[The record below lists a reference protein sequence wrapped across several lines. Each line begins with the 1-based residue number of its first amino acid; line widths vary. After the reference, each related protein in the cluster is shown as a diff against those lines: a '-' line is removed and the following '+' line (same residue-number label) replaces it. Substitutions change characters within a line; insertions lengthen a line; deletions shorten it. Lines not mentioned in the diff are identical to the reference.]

1 MTWQDAGGHGAPGG
15 RDDDATRTD
24 NPVPPGS
31 PPPFT
36 PPADDSPTAPVPPP
50 SDLGIPPAPPPD
62 VMPPGAP
69 PPAQPPVPGAQP
81 PSPWAAPAAGG
92 WATVPPDGGRFAVP
106 GAPGLVYAGALPRF
120 VAYVIDLVL
129 LGIVSSI
136 ITLPF
141 ASSIANESLANP
153 GAFDPANPIPMGPT
167 AGIGTIV
174 LLVLEAA
181 YFVLLW
187 SSSGRATLGMRLLR
201 LQIGNATTGN
211 RIPLA
216 TSFRRW
222 LVFGSWLQLLAFVPV
237 LAGVAA
243 LATLAWQLIL
253 LVTTA
258 SHPQK
263 QGLHDR
269 FANTAMVRPVNA
281 GSGGLIIGCIVIVIA
296 VALLSIVAL
305 ILLGSQVS
313 NILSAVGE
321 SV

>member
-1 MTWQDAGGHGAPGG
+1 
-15 RDDDATRTD
+15 
-24 NPVPPGS
+24 
-31 PPPFT
+31 
-36 PPADDSPTAPVPPP
+36 
-50 SDLGIPPAPPPD
+50 
-62 VMPPGAP
+62 
-69 PPAQPPVPGAQP
+69 
-81 PSPWAAPAAGG
+81 
-92 WATVPPDGGRFAVP
+92 
-106 GAPGLVYAGALPRF
+106 
-120 VAYVIDLVL
+120 
-129 LGIVSSI
+129 
-136 ITLPF
+136 
-141 ASSIANESLANP
+141 
-153 GAFDPANPIPMGPT
+153 MGPT